1 MKNIFGAILIGSS
14 WGMAGLDLGSYF
26 VQSAIFSVPI
36 GVVFGIFLLLG
47 TLIGDNFDE
56 SNMEVK

>member
-1 MKNIFGAILIGSS
+1 MKNIFGAILIGTS
-14 WGMAGLDLGSYF
+14 WGIAGLDLGSYF

-47 TLIGDNFDE
+47 TMIGDNFDE
-56 SNMEVK
+56 NNMEAK

>member
-1 MKNIFGAILIGSS
+1 LIGSS
-14 WGMAGLDLGSYF
+14 WGIAGLDLGSYF

-47 TLIGDNFDE
+47 TMIGDNFDE
-56 SNMEVK
+56 NSIETK